1 MGSASTSDSGP
12 IKFIATLPV
21 HEAHR
26 TPVSKKIA
34 FFENFVKKNRRQN
47 LL

>member
-1 MGSASTSDSGP
+1 MGSATTRDSGP

-26 TPVSKKIA
+26 IPISKKIA
-34 FFENFVKKNRRQN
+34 FFGKVVKENRRQN